1 MRTLFDQGGVY
12 CSQLATDL
20 PGSNFRYLFNCTSVS
35 LQVTGMVAGVP
46 YVFNIINFETPGSQ
60 FKQGMQPLLF
70 SVKEAETCG
79 RGWVRAAENVTYFTN
94 KYKFRDVSTVQLNG
108 GTCIASSA
116 CCSLSQPYYVGHCLL
131 LVTHMYIHI
140 YTHTKVGTSTLHR
153 HTYTQVFAVNIECEL

>member
-1 MRTLFDQGGVY
+1 
-12 CSQLATDL
+12 
-20 PGSNFRYLFNCTSVS
+20 
-35 LQVTGMVAGVP
+35 MVAGVP

-116 CCSLSQPYYVGHCLL
+116 GSLLQPYYVGHCLL
-131 LVTHMYIHI
+131 LVMHMYVHI

-153 HTYTQVFAVNIECEL
+153 HTYTQVFAVNIECELELRLR

>member
-1 MRTLFDQGGVY
+1 
-12 CSQLATDL
+12 
-20 PGSNFRYLFNCTSVS
+20 
-35 LQVTGMVAGVP
+35 MVAGVP

-116 CCSLSQPYYVGHCLL
+116 CCSLSQPYYGHCLL
-131 LVTHMYIHI
+131 LVTHMYVRTYIH
-140 YTHTKVGTSTLHR
+140 THQGRYKHTSQAYLH
-153 HTYTQVFAVNIECEL
+153 TSVCSEY